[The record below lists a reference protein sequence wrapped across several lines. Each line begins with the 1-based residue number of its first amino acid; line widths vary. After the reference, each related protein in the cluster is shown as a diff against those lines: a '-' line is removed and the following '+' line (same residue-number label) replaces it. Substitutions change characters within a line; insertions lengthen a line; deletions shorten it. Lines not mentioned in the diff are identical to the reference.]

1 MSRIL
6 SLCLALLA
14 SFCLVTAAQ
23 AEEISNEFFVLNVP
37 NGWQKTI
44 SPTQANGALVVLVQ
58 NPKEKIV
65 VSVSIT
71 PVKMPAKQL
80 AEVTAKNMQAGG
92 FTVAKPVQQ
101 GDTYTVEFKQNA
113 QNTSGIH
120 YFSSNG
126 ERGGVVTIMAPSA
139 SQIAKGKLFV
149 QENLKP
155 VDAKLFPAKY

>member
-37 NGWQKTI
+37 SGWQKTI

-92 FTVAKPVQQ
+92 FTKMRR
-101 GDTYTVEFKQNA
+101 KA
-113 QNTSGIH
+113 QSFRAGI
-120 YFSSNG
+120 
-126 ERGGVVTIMAPSA
+126 
-139 SQIAKGKLFV
+139 
-149 QENLKP
+149 
-155 VDAKLFPAKY
+155 